1 MFSKN
6 THVVRGH
13 SSREVELKV
22 NKFIYVRDTAKDEEW
37 EAEDV
42 QYAPA
47 RMIGYKPWF
56 CVINRV
62 KSDV

>member
-6 THVVRGH
+6 TTVIRGH
-13 SSREVELKV
+13 SEREVELKV
-22 NKFIYVRDTAKDEEW
+22 KEFIYVRDTVKDEEW
-37 EAEDV
+37 EAEEV

-56 CVINRV
+56 CVLNRV
-62 KSDV
+62 QDDE